1 MVTRFSIWSTSLKI
15 IKKMVS
21 RTKIDRIAADIGG
34 TFTDLALIT
43 QTGDLVTRKVP
54 STPENYADAVT
65 QGIEDMLRSLNSNKD
80 ELLEVLHGCTVATN
94 TILEMK
100 GAKTALL
107 TTKNFRD
114 ILEIQR
120 VRVPELY
127 KPLYEKPKPLVPRNL
142 RFEIPERISSDGE
155 IIVPL
160 VEEEIIKCAE
170 KLKKLNIEAVSVCYL
185 NSYANSIHEDRTG
198 EILRKLLPDTFISVS
213 AEVLPQMREYERT
226 STTVINSYVGP
237 PVKKYIESLVKQMKN
252 SGFKKS
258 RLMVM
263 QSSGGILDSDSVVK
277 IPAQIIECG
286 PAAGVIGAQ
295 FMSKLTGYENL
306 ITLDMGGTTA
316 KASLIEK
323 SQLSFA
329 EEYEVGGG
337 MSSKSALGGGGGYAL
352 KLPVIDISEVGAGGG
367 SIAWL
372 DKANSLKIGPESAG
386 ARPGPAC
393 YGLGNEHP
401 TVTDANVILGYLN
414 PIGLAGNSVPIKSDL
429 SRKSIEKHI
438 ANPLSL
444 DILAASYGIH
454 QVANANMMRAVKA
467 VTTLRGR
474 DPRDFSLLA
483 FGGSGGV
490 HAVEL
495 AKTLQIKKVILPL
508 AAGVYSAL
516 GLIWADL
523 MVNETLPFLHLT
535 SNFSIE
541 NLNKKYK
548 ILEKNI
554 KKMLGVPDDEIIFER
569 KLDAR
574 FLGQAYELTID
585 FPSNK
590 ENLEIPTILKRLF
603 EEEHQLRYGHS
614 FSGEYPVQIVN
625 VRMIGK
631 RKNEKQIFPKASFYH
646 GQHNELKRNVY
657 FGPTIGLIESKII
670 NRKKLGKKPIKGPI
684 IIEEYEG
691 TAVIPPDC
699 TVKID
704 SYFNVIIEI
713 NS

>member
-1 MVTRFSIWSTSLKI
+1 MSSSL
-15 IKKMVS
+15 
-21 RTKIDRIAADIGG
+21 RISADIGG

-43 QTGDLVTRKVP
+43 QTGVLVTRKVP
-54 STPENYADAVT
+54 STPDNYADAVIK
-65 QGIEDMLRSLNSNKD
+65 GIEDMLINLNSDKV
-80 ELLEVLHGCTVATN
+80 ELFEVLHGCTVATN

-142 RFEIPERISSDGE
+142 RFGIPERISSGGE

-160 VEEEIIKCAE
+160 VEEEIIKCA
-170 KLKKLNIEAVSVCYL
+170 KILKKLDIEAVSVCYL
-185 NSYANSIHEDRTG
+185 NSYANPIHEVRTG
-198 EILRKLLPDTFISVS
+198 EILRKLLPDAFISIS

-237 PVKKYIESLVKQMKN
+237 PVKKYIESLVNQMKN
-252 SGFKKS
+252 SGFKNS

-386 ARPGPAC
+386 ARPGPVC
-393 YGLGNEHP
+393 YGFGNEYP
-401 TVTDANVILGYLN
+401 TVTDANVLLGYLN
-414 PIGLAGNSVPIKSDL
+414 PEGLAGNSVPINPDL

-438 ANPLSL
+438 AKPLSL
-444 DILAASYGIH
+444 DILTSSYGIH

-516 GLIWADL
+516 GLLWANL

-548 ILEKNI
+548 ILENNI
-554 KKMLGVPDDEIIFER
+554 RKMIRVIDDDIIFER

-590 ENLEIPTILKRLF
+590 DNSDIPTILTKLF
-603 EEEHQLRYGHS
+603 EEEHKLRYGHS
-614 FSGEYPVQIVN
+614 FSGEYPVQLVN
-625 VRMIGK
+625 LRMIGR
-631 RKNEKQIFPKASFYH
+631 RKNKSQILPRAIFDNY
-646 GQHNELKRNVY
+646 QHNEHKRNVY
-657 FGPTIGLIESKII
+657 FGPSIGLVESKVIS
-670 NRKKLGKKPIKGPI
+670 RKKLGRKPIKGPI

-691 TAVIPPDC
+691 TAVVPPDC

-704 SYFNVIIEI
+704 SYLNVIIEI
-713 NS
+713 KT

>member
-1 MVTRFSIWSTSLKI
+1 MASIN
-15 IKKMVS
+15 
-21 RTKIDRIAADIGG
+21 KIDRISADIGG
-34 TFTDLALIT
+34 TFTDIALIT
-43 QTGDLVTRKVP
+43 QTGDLVTRKIP
-54 STPENYADAVT
+54 STPENYADAVIK
-65 QGIEDMLRSLNSNKD
+65 GIEDMLMILNSDKV

-94 TILEMK
+94 TILEKK

-127 KPLYEKPKPLVPRNL
+127 KPLYEKPLPLVPRNL
-142 RFEIPERISSDGE
+142 RFEISERISSEGNIIIPMVEKE
-155 IIVPL
+155 IM
-160 VEEEIIKCAE
+160 ECAK
-170 KLKKLNIEAVSVCYL
+170 KLKKLDIEAVSVCYL
-185 NSYANSIHEDRTG
+185 NSYTNPIHELRTG
-198 EILRKLLPDTFISVS
+198 EILRKLLPDLFISVS

-237 PVKKYIESLVKQMKN
+237 PVKKYIESLVKQMKS
-252 SGFKKS
+252 SGFTKS

-295 FMSKLTGYENL
+295 FISKLTGYENL

-316 KASLIEK
+316 KASLIEN
-323 SQLSFA
+323 SLLSFA
-329 EEYEVGGG
+329 EEYEVGAG

-393 YGLGNEHP
+393 YGFGNEYP

-414 PIGLAGNSVPIKSDL
+414 PDGLAGNSVPINSDL
-429 SRKSIEKHI
+429 SRESIEKHI
-438 ANPLSL
+438 AKPLSL
-444 DILAASYGIH
+444 NILTSSYGIH

-508 AAGVYSAL
+508 AAGVFSAL
-516 GLIWADL
+516 GLLWANL
-523 MVNETLPFLHLT
+523 MVNETLPFLYLT
-535 SNFSIE
+535 SNFSTD

-548 ILEKNI
+548 ILENNI
-554 KKMLGVPDDEIIFER
+554 RKKIQVIDDDIIFER
-569 KLDAR
+569 KVDAR

-585 FPSNK
+585 FPLNK
-590 ENLEIPTILKRLF
+590 KIYEIPTILTKLF
-603 EEEHQLRYGHS
+603 EEEHKLRYGHS
-614 FSGEYPVQIVN
+614 FSGEYPVQLVN
-625 VRMIGK
+625 LRMIGS
-631 RKNEKQIFPKASFYH
+631 RKNKTQIIPRASFDNY
-646 GQHNELKRNVY
+646 QHNEHKRNVY
-657 FGPTIGLIESKII
+657 FGPSIGMVEAKVIS
-670 NRKKLGKKPIKGPI
+670 RKKLGKIPIKGPI

-691 TAVIPPDC
+691 TAVVPPDC

-713 NS
+713 KS

>member
-1 MVTRFSIWSTSLKI
+1 
-15 IKKMVS
+15 
-21 RTKIDRIAADIGG
+21 
-34 TFTDLALIT
+34 
-43 QTGDLVTRKVP
+43 
-54 STPENYADAVT
+54 
-65 QGIEDMLRSLNSNKD
+65 
-80 ELLEVLHGCTVATN
+80 
-94 TILEMK
+94 
-100 GAKTALL
+100 
-107 TTKNFRD
+107 
-114 ILEIQR
+114 
-120 VRVPELY
+120 
-127 KPLYEKPKPLVPRNL
+127 
-142 RFEIPERISSDGE
+142 
-155 IIVPL
+155 
-160 VEEEIIKCAE
+160 
-170 KLKKLNIEAVSVCYL
+170 
-185 NSYANSIHEDRTG
+185 
-198 EILRKLLPDTFISVS
+198 
-213 AEVLPQMREYERT
+213 MREYERT

-237 PVKKYIESLVKQMKN
+237 PVKKYIESLVNQMKN
-252 SGFKKS
+252 SGFKNS

-386 ARPGPAC
+386 ARPGPVC
-393 YGLGNEHP
+393 YGFGNEYP
-401 TVTDANVILGYLN
+401 TVTDANVLLGYLN
-414 PIGLAGNSVPIKSDL
+414 PEGLAGNSVPINPDL

-438 ANPLSL
+438 AKPLSL
-444 DILAASYGIH
+444 DILTSSYGIH

-516 GLIWADL
+516 GLLWANL

-541 NLNKKYK
+541 DLNKKYK
-548 ILEKNI
+548 ILENNI
-554 KKMLGVPDDEIIFER
+554 RKMIRVIDDDIIFER

-590 ENLEIPTILKRLF
+590 DNSDIPTILTKLF
-603 EEEHQLRYGHS
+603 EEEHKLRYGHS
-614 FSGEYPVQIVN
+614 FSGEYPVQLVN
-625 VRMIGK
+625 LRMIGR
-631 RKNEKQIFPKASFYH
+631 RKNKSQILPRAIFDNY
-646 GQHNELKRNVY
+646 QHNEHKRNVY
-657 FGPTIGLIESKII
+657 FGPSIGLVESKVIS
-670 NRKKLGKKPIKGPI
+670 RKKLGRKPIKGPI

-691 TAVIPPDC
+691 TAVVPPDC

-704 SYFNVIIEI
+704 SYLNVIIEI
-713 NS
+713 KT

>member
-1 MVTRFSIWSTSLKI
+1 MGSKI
-15 IKKMVS
+15 NI
-21 RTKIDRIAADIGG
+21 IDRIAADIGG
-34 TFTDLALIT
+34 TFTDLAVIT
-43 QTGDLVTRKVP
+43 ESGELFTRKVP
-54 STPENYADAVT
+54 STPENYADAVI
-65 QGIEDMLRSLNSNKD
+65 QGIEDMLGGLNSDKN

-100 GAKTALL
+100 GAKTALI

-120 VRVPELY
+120 VRTPELY

-142 RFEIPERISSDGE
+142 RFEISERISSDGK
-155 IIVPL
+155 ILVPL
-160 VEEEIIKCAE
+160 SEEEIIKCTK
-170 KLKKLNIEAVSVCYL
+170 KLKSLDIEAVSVCYL
-185 NSYANSIHEDRTG
+185 NSYANPIHEVKTG
-198 EILRKLLPDTFISVS
+198 EILRKLFPDLYVSIS
-213 AEVLPQMREYERT
+213 AEVLPQMKEYERT

-237 PVKKYIESLVKQMKN
+237 PVKKYIESLVKQLKN

-263 QSSGGILDSDSVVK
+263 QSSGGILDSVSVVK
-277 IPAQIIECG
+277 KPAQIIECG

-295 FMSKLTGYENL
+295 FMSKLTRYENL

-329 EEYEVGGG
+329 EEYEVGSG
-337 MSSKSALGGGGGYAL
+337 MTSKSALGGGGGYAL

-386 ARPGPAC
+386 AKPGPVC
-393 YGLGNEHP
+393 YGFGNEYP

-414 PIGLAGNSVPIKSDL
+414 PNGLAGNSVPINSDL

-438 ANPLSL
+438 AKPLSL
-444 DILAASYGIH
+444 DILTSSYGIH

-516 GLIWADL
+516 GLIWSNL

-535 SNFSIE
+535 SNFSMETI
-541 NLNKKYK
+541 NKKYK

-554 KKMLGVPDDEIIFER
+554 RKMIGGVYEDIIFER
-569 KLDAR
+569 KIDAR
-574 FLGQAYELTID
+574 FLGQAFELTID
-585 FPSNK
+585 YPSNEK
-590 ENLEIPTILKRLF
+590 KTDISDILTKLF

-614 FSGEYPVQIVN
+614 FSGEYPVQLVN
-625 VRMIGK
+625 LRMIGK
-631 RKNEKQIFPKASFYH
+631 RRPKKKILPSVSFDNYQ
-646 GQHNELKRNVY
+646 GNNQKRNVY
-657 FGPTIGLIESKII
+657 FGPSIGMVESKVIS
-670 NRKKLGKKPIKGPI
+670 RKILGKNPIKGPI

-691 TAVIPPDC
+691 TAVVPPDC

-704 SYFNVIIEI
+704 NYFNVIIEI
-713 NS
+713 KS

>member
-1 MVTRFSIWSTSLKI
+1 MSSSL
-15 IKKMVS
+15 
-21 RTKIDRIAADIGG
+21 RISADIGG

-43 QTGDLVTRKVP
+43 QTGVLVTRKVP
-54 STPENYADAVT
+54 STPDNYADAVIK
-65 QGIEDMLRSLNSNKD
+65 GIEDMLINLNSDKV
-80 ELLEVLHGCTVATN
+80 ELFEVLHGCTVATN

-142 RFEIPERISSDGE
+142 RFGIPERISSGGE
-155 IIVPL
+155 IIVSL
-160 VEEEIIKCAE
+160 VEEEIIKCAK
-170 KLKKLNIEAVSVCYL
+170 KLKKLDIEAVSVCYL
-185 NSYANSIHEDRTG
+185 NSYANPIHEVRTG
-198 EILRKLLPDTFISVS
+198 EILRKLLPDAFISIS

-386 ARPGPAC
+386 ARPGPVC
-393 YGLGNEHP
+393 YGFGNEYP
-401 TVTDANVILGYLN
+401 TVTDANVLLGYLN
-414 PIGLAGNSVPIKSDL
+414 PEGLAGNSVPINPDL
-429 SRKSIEKHI
+429 SRKSIEKYI
-438 ANPLSL
+438 AKPLSL
-444 DILAASYGIH
+444 DILTSSYGIH

-516 GLIWADL
+516 GLLWANL

-548 ILEKNI
+548 ILENNI
-554 KKMLGVPDDEIIFER
+554 RKMIRVIDDDIIFER

-590 ENLEIPTILKRLF
+590 DNSDIPTILTKLF
-603 EEEHQLRYGHS
+603 EEEHKLRYGHS
-614 FSGEYPVQIVN
+614 FSGEYPVQLVN
-625 VRMIGK
+625 LRMIGR
-631 RKNEKQIFPKASFYH
+631 RKNKSQILPRAIFDNY
-646 GQHNELKRNVY
+646 QHIEHKRNVY
-657 FGPTIGLIESKII
+657 FGPSIGLVESKVIS
-670 NRKKLGKKPIKGPI
+670 RKKLGRKPIKGPI

-691 TAVIPPDC
+691 TAVVPPDC

-704 SYFNVIIEI
+704 SYLNVIIEI
-713 NS
+713 KT

>member
-1 MVTRFSIWSTSLKI
+1 MSSSL
-15 IKKMVS
+15 
-21 RTKIDRIAADIGG
+21 RISADIGG

-43 QTGDLVTRKVP
+43 QTGVLVTRKVP
-54 STPENYADAVT
+54 STPDNYADAVIK
-65 QGIEDMLRSLNSNKD
+65 GIEDMLINLNSDKV
-80 ELLEVLHGCTVATN
+80 ELFEVLHGCTVATN

-142 RFEIPERISSDGE
+142 RFGIPERISSGGE

-160 VEEEIIKCAE
+160 VEEEIIKCA
-170 KLKKLNIEAVSVCYL
+170 KILKKLDIEAVSVCYL
-185 NSYANSIHEDRTG
+185 NSYANPIHEVRTG
-198 EILRKLLPDTFISVS
+198 EILRKLLPDAFISIS

-237 PVKKYIESLVKQMKN
+237 PVKKYIESLVNQMKN
-252 SGFKKS
+252 SGFKNS

-386 ARPGPAC
+386 ARPGPVC
-393 YGLGNEHP
+393 YGFGNEYP
-401 TVTDANVILGYLN
+401 TVTDANVLLGYLN
-414 PIGLAGNSVPIKSDL
+414 PEGLAGNSVPINPDL
-429 SRKSIEKHI
+429 SRKSIEKYI
-438 ANPLSL
+438 AKPLSL
-444 DILAASYGIH
+444 DILTSSYGIH

-516 GLIWADL
+516 GLLWANL

-541 NLNKKYK
+541 DLNKKYK
-548 ILEKNI
+548 ILENNI
-554 KKMLGVPDDEIIFER
+554 RKMIRVIDDDIIFER

-590 ENLEIPTILKRLF
+590 DNSDIPTILTKLF
-603 EEEHQLRYGHS
+603 EEEHKLRYGHS
-614 FSGEYPVQIVN
+614 FSGEYPVQLVN
-625 VRMIGK
+625 LRMIGR
-631 RKNEKQIFPKASFYH
+631 RKNKSQILPRAIFDNY
-646 GQHNELKRNVY
+646 QHNEHKRNVY
-657 FGPTIGLIESKII
+657 FGPSIGLVESKVIS
-670 NRKKLGKKPIKGPI
+670 RKKLGRKPIKGPI

-691 TAVIPPDC
+691 TAVVPPDC

-704 SYFNVIIEI
+704 SYLNVIIEI
-713 NS
+713 KT

>member
-1 MVTRFSIWSTSLKI
+1 MSSSL
-15 IKKMVS
+15 
-21 RTKIDRIAADIGG
+21 RISADIGG

-43 QTGDLVTRKVP
+43 QTGVLVTRKVP
-54 STPENYADAVT
+54 STPDNYADAVIK
-65 QGIEDMLRSLNSNKD
+65 GIEDMLINLNSDKV
-80 ELLEVLHGCTVATN
+80 ELFEVLHGCTVATN

-142 RFEIPERISSDGE
+142 RFGIPERISSGGE

-160 VEEEIIKCAE
+160 VEEEIIKCA
-170 KLKKLNIEAVSVCYL
+170 KILKKLDIEAVSVCYL
-185 NSYANSIHEDRTG
+185 NSYANPIHEVRTG
-198 EILRKLLPDTFISVS
+198 ELLRKLLPDAFISIS

-237 PVKKYIESLVKQMKN
+237 PVKKYIESLVNQMKN
-252 SGFKKS
+252 SGFKNS

-367 SIAWL
+367 SLAWL

-386 ARPGPAC
+386 AKPGPVC

-414 PIGLAGNSVPIKSDL
+414 PNGLAGGSVPINSDL
-429 SRKSIEKHI
+429 SRTSIEKFI

-444 DILAASYGIH
+444 DVLSASYGIH

-516 GLIWADL
+516 GLIWSNL

-541 NLNKKYK
+541 DLTFRAEINNALFTKECKINDDVFVSDLSILFIINPLVEKLNSIDLPFYIA
-548 ILEKNI
+548 IL
-554 KKMLGVPDDEIIFER
+554 D
-569 KLDAR
+569 
-574 FLGQAYELTID
+574 Q
-585 FPSNK
+585 NK
-590 ENLEIPTILKRLF
+590 ELVDI
-603 EEEHQLRYGHS
+603 HY
-614 FSGEYPVQIVN
+614 SG
-625 VRMIGK
+625 
-631 RKNEKQIFPKASFYH
+631 S
-646 GQHNELKRNVY
+646 
-657 FGPTIGLIESKII
+657 
-670 NRKKLGKKPIKGPI
+670 
-684 IIEEYEG
+684 
-691 TAVIPPDC
+691 
-699 TVKID
+699 
-704 SYFNVIIEI
+704 
-713 NS
+713 

>member
-1 MVTRFSIWSTSLKI
+1 MASIN
-15 IKKMVS
+15 
-21 RTKIDRIAADIGG
+21 KIDRISADIGG
-34 TFTDLALIT
+34 TFTDIALIT
-43 QTGDLVTRKVP
+43 QTGDLVTRKIP
-54 STPENYADAVT
+54 STPENYADAVIK
-65 QGIEDMLRSLNSNKD
+65 GIEDMLMILNSDKV

-94 TILEMK
+94 TILEKK

-127 KPLYEKPKPLVPRNL
+127 KPLYEKPLPLVPRNL
-142 RFEIPERISSDGE
+142 RFEITERISSEGNIIIPMVEKE
-155 IIVPL
+155 IM
-160 VEEEIIKCAE
+160 ECAK
-170 KLKKLNIEAVSVCYL
+170 KLKKLDIEAVSVCYL
-185 NSYANSIHEDRTG
+185 NSYTNPIHELRTG
-198 EILRKLLPDTFISVS
+198 EILRKLLPDLFISVS

-237 PVKKYIESLVKQMKN
+237 PVKKYIESLVKQMKS
-252 SGFKKS
+252 SGFTKS

-295 FMSKLTGYENL
+295 FISKLTGYENL

-316 KASLIEK
+316 KASLIEN
-323 SQLSFA
+323 SLLSFA
-329 EEYEVGGG
+329 EEYEVGAG

-393 YGLGNEHP
+393 YGFGNEYP

-414 PIGLAGNSVPIKSDL
+414 PDGLAGNSVPINSDL
-429 SRKSIEKHI
+429 SRESIEKHI
-438 ANPLSL
+438 AKPLSL
-444 DILAASYGIH
+444 NILTSSYGIH

-508 AAGVYSAL
+508 AAGVFSAL
-516 GLIWADL
+516 GLLWANL
-523 MVNETLPFLHLT
+523 MVNETLPFLYLT
-535 SNFSIE
+535 SNFSIDS
-541 NLNKKYK
+541 LNKKYK
-548 ILEKNI
+548 ILENNI
-554 KKMLGVPDDEIIFER
+554 RKKIQVIDDDIIFER
-569 KLDAR
+569 KVDAR

-585 FPSNK
+585 FPLNK
-590 ENLEIPTILKRLF
+590 KIYEIPTILTKLF
-603 EEEHQLRYGHS
+603 EEEHKLRYGHS
-614 FSGEYPVQIVN
+614 FSGEYPVQLVN
-625 VRMIGK
+625 LRMIGS
-631 RKNEKQIFPKASFYH
+631 RKNKTQIIPRASFDNY
-646 GQHNELKRNVY
+646 QHNEHKRNVY
-657 FGPTIGLIESKII
+657 FGPSIGMVEAKVIS
-670 NRKKLGKKPIKGPI
+670 RKKLGKIPIKGPI

-691 TAVIPPDC
+691 TAVVPPDC

-713 NS
+713 KS

>member
-1 MVTRFSIWSTSLKI
+1 MVLGHKN
-15 IKKMVS
+15 
-21 RTKIDRIAADIGG
+21 IDKVMEKNNRIERIAADIGG
-34 TFTDLALIT
+34 TFTDIALIT
-43 QTGDLVTRKVP
+43 DSGELVTKKIP

-65 QGIEDMLRSLNSNKD
+65 EGMQILLSELNANYE
-80 ELLEVLHGCTVATN
+80 ELLELLHGCTVATN
-94 TILEMK
+94 TILQMN

-107 TTKNFRD
+107 TTRNFRD

-127 KPLYEKPKPLVPRNL
+127 KPLYEKPIPLVPRNL
-142 RFEIPERISSDGE
+142 RFEILERIAFDGE
-155 IIVPL
+155 ILVPL
-160 VEEEIIKCAE
+160 SEEEVIKCAK
-170 KLKKLNIEAVSVCYL
+170 KLKDLNIEAVAVSYL
-185 NSYANSIHEDRTG
+185 NSFANSHHEMRTG
-198 EILRKLLPDTFISVS
+198 EILRKFLPNVYISIS
-213 AEVLPQMREYERT
+213 AEVLPQMKEYERT

-237 PVKKYIESLVKQMKN
+237 PVKKYIQSLVDQTKK
-252 SGFKKS
+252 SGFRNS

-277 IPAQIIECG
+277 KPAQIIECG

-295 FMSKLTGYENL
+295 FMSKQTGYEDL

-323 SQLSFA
+323 SNLSFA

-367 SIAWL
+367 SVAWL
-372 DKANSLKIGPESAG
+372 DKAGSLKIGPESAG
-386 ARPGPAC
+386 AKPGPVC
-393 YGLGNEHP
+393 YGFGNEYP

-414 PIGLAGNSVPIKSDL
+414 PKALAGDSVPINAAL
-429 SRKSIEKHI
+429 SKKAIEKHI
-438 ANPLSL
+438 AKPLSL
-444 DILAASYGIH
+444 DILASSYGIH

-495 AKTLQIKKVILPL
+495 ARTLQIEKVILPL

-516 GLIWADL
+516 GLVWSNL
-523 MVNETLPFLHLT
+523 MVNETLPFLHLV
-535 SNFSIE
+535 SEIPMDL
-541 NLNKKYK
+541 LNEKYNY
-548 ILEKNI
+548 LEKNI
-554 KKMLGVPDDEIIFER
+554 LKMIGGEKGKIVFEKKV
-569 KLDAR
+569 DAR
-574 FLGQAYELTID
+574 FLGQAFELTINY
-585 FPSNK
+585 PLNEPKSRIHK
-590 ENLEIPTILKRLF
+590 TLTKLF
-603 EEEHQLRYGHS
+603 LEEHTRRYGHS

-625 VRMIGK
+625 LRMIGK
-631 RKNEKQIFPKASFYH
+631 RKPGKVLLPKPNFAK
-646 GQHNELKRNVY
+646 NLKNQTKRKVY
-657 FGPTIGLIESKII
+657 FGPSIGTKDARVVSRSILS
-670 NRKKLGKKPIKGPI
+670 KKPLEGPI

-691 TAVIPPDC
+691 TAVVPPGCKVTMD
-699 TVKID
+699 K
-704 SYFNVIIEI
+704 YFNVVIKIKY
-713 NS
+713 

>member
-1 MVTRFSIWSTSLKI
+1 MSSSL
-15 IKKMVS
+15 
-21 RTKIDRIAADIGG
+21 RISADIGG

-43 QTGDLVTRKVP
+43 QTGVLVTRKVP
-54 STPENYADAVT
+54 STPDNYADAVIK
-65 QGIEDMLRSLNSNKD
+65 GIEDMLINLNSDKV
-80 ELLEVLHGCTVATN
+80 ELFEVLHGCTVATN

-142 RFEIPERISSDGE
+142 RFGIPERISSGGE
-155 IIVPL
+155 IIIPL
-160 VEEEIIKCAE
+160 VEEEIIKCA
-170 KLKKLNIEAVSVCYL
+170 KILKKLDIEAVSVCYL
-185 NSYANSIHEDRTG
+185 NSYANPIHEVRTG
-198 EILRKLLPDTFISVS
+198 EILRKLLPDAFISIS

-237 PVKKYIESLVKQMKN
+237 PVKKYIESLVNQMKN
-252 SGFKKS
+252 SGFKNS

-386 ARPGPAC
+386 ARPGPVC
-393 YGLGNEHP
+393 YGFGNEYP
-401 TVTDANVILGYLN
+401 TVTDANVLLGYLN
-414 PIGLAGNSVPIKSDL
+414 PEGLAGNSVPINPDL
-429 SRKSIEKHI
+429 SRKSIEKYI
-438 ANPLSL
+438 AKPLSL
-444 DILAASYGIH
+444 DILTSSYGIH

-516 GLIWADL
+516 GLLWANL

-541 NLNKKYK
+541 DLNKKYK
-548 ILEKNI
+548 ILENNI
-554 KKMLGVPDDEIIFER
+554 RKMIRVIDDDIIFER

-590 ENLEIPTILKRLF
+590 DNSDIPTILTKLF
-603 EEEHQLRYGHS
+603 EEEHKLRYGHS
-614 FSGEYPVQIVN
+614 FSGEYPVQLVN
-625 VRMIGK
+625 LRMIGR
-631 RKNEKQIFPKASFYH
+631 RKNKSQILPRAIFDNY
-646 GQHNELKRNVY
+646 QHNEHKRNVY
-657 FGPTIGLIESKII
+657 FGPSIGLVESKVIS
-670 NRKKLGKKPIKGPI
+670 RKKLGRKPIKGPI

-691 TAVIPPDC
+691 TAVVPPDC

-704 SYFNVIIEI
+704 SYLNVIIEI
-713 NS
+713 KT

>member
-1 MVTRFSIWSTSLKI
+1 MSSSL
-15 IKKMVS
+15 
-21 RTKIDRIAADIGG
+21 RISADIGG

-43 QTGDLVTRKVP
+43 QTGVLVTRKVP
-54 STPENYADAVT
+54 STPDNYADAVIK
-65 QGIEDMLRSLNSNKD
+65 GIEDMLINLNSDKV
-80 ELLEVLHGCTVATN
+80 ELFEVLHGCTVATN

-142 RFEIPERISSDGE
+142 RFGIPERISSGGE

-160 VEEEIIKCAE
+160 VEEEIIKCA
-170 KLKKLNIEAVSVCYL
+170 KILKKLDIEAVSVCYL
-185 NSYANSIHEDRTG
+185 NSYANPIHEVRTG
-198 EILRKLLPDTFISVS
+198 ELLRKLLPDAFISIS

-237 PVKKYIESLVKQMKN
+237 PVKKYIESLVNQMKN
-252 SGFKKS
+252 SGFKNS

-323 SQLSFA
+323 NQLSFA

-386 ARPGPAC
+386 ARPGPVC
-393 YGLGNEHP
+393 YGFGNEYP
-401 TVTDANVILGYLN
+401 TVTDANVLLGYLN
-414 PIGLAGNSVPIKSDL
+414 PEGLAGNSVPINPNL
-429 SRKSIEKHI
+429 SIKSIEKHI
-438 ANPLSL
+438 AKPLSL
-444 DILAASYGIH
+444 DILTSSYGIH

-516 GLIWADL
+516 GLLWANL

-541 NLNKKYK
+541 DLNKKYK
-548 ILEKNI
+548 ILENNI
-554 KKMLGVPDDEIIFER
+554 RKMIRVIDDDIIFER

-590 ENLEIPTILKRLF
+590 DNSDIPTILTKLF
-603 EEEHQLRYGHS
+603 EEEHKLRYGHS
-614 FSGEYPVQIVN
+614 FSGEYPVQLVN
-625 VRMIGK
+625 LRMIGR
-631 RKNEKQIFPKASFYH
+631 RKNKSQILPRAIFDNY
-646 GQHNELKRNVY
+646 QHNEHKRNVY
-657 FGPTIGLIESKII
+657 FGPSIGLVESKVIS
-670 NRKKLGKKPIKGPI
+670 RKKLGRKPIKGPI

-691 TAVIPPDC
+691 TAVVPPDC

-704 SYFNVIIEI
+704 SYLNVIIEI
-713 NS
+713 KT

>member
-1 MVTRFSIWSTSLKI
+1 MSSSL
-15 IKKMVS
+15 
-21 RTKIDRIAADIGG
+21 RISADIGG

-43 QTGDLVTRKVP
+43 QTGVLVTRKVP
-54 STPENYADAVT
+54 STPDNYADAVIK
-65 QGIEDMLRSLNSNKD
+65 GIEDMLINLNSDKV
-80 ELLEVLHGCTVATN
+80 ELFEVLHGCTVATN

-142 RFEIPERISSDGE
+142 RFGIPERISSGGE
-155 IIVPL
+155 IIIPL
-160 VEEEIIKCAE
+160 VEEEIIKCAK
-170 KLKKLNIEAVSVCYL
+170 KLKKLDIEAVSVCYL
-185 NSYANSIHEDRTG
+185 NSYANPIHEVRTG
-198 EILRKLLPDTFISVS
+198 EILRKLLPDAFISIS

-237 PVKKYIESLVKQMKN
+237 PVKKYIESLVNQMKN
-252 SGFKKS
+252 SGFKNS

-386 ARPGPAC
+386 ARPGPVC
-393 YGLGNEHP
+393 YGFGNEYP
-401 TVTDANVILGYLN
+401 TVTDANVLLGYLN
-414 PIGLAGNSVPIKSDL
+414 PEGLAGNSVPINPDL
-429 SRKSIEKHI
+429 SRKSIEKYI
-438 ANPLSL
+438 AKPLSL
-444 DILAASYGIH
+444 DILTSSYGIH

-516 GLIWADL
+516 GLLWANL

-541 NLNKKYK
+541 DLNKKYK
-548 ILEKNI
+548 ILENNI
-554 KKMLGVPDDEIIFER
+554 RKMIRVIDDDIIFER

-590 ENLEIPTILKRLF
+590 DNSDIPTILTKLF
-603 EEEHQLRYGHS
+603 EEEHKLRYGHS
-614 FSGEYPVQIVN
+614 FSGEYPVQLVN
-625 VRMIGK
+625 LRMIGR
-631 RKNEKQIFPKASFYH
+631 RKNKSQILPRAIFDNY
-646 GQHNELKRNVY
+646 QHNEHKRNVY
-657 FGPTIGLIESKII
+657 FGPSIGLVESKVIS
-670 NRKKLGKKPIKGPI
+670 RKKLGRKPIKGPI

-691 TAVIPPDC
+691 TAVVPPDC

-704 SYFNVIIEI
+704 SYLNVIIEI
-713 NS
+713 KT

>member
-1 MVTRFSIWSTSLKI
+1 MSSSL
-15 IKKMVS
+15 
-21 RTKIDRIAADIGG
+21 RISADIGG

-43 QTGDLVTRKVP
+43 QTGVLVTRKVP
-54 STPENYADAVT
+54 STPDNYADAVIK
-65 QGIEDMLRSLNSNKD
+65 GIEDMLINLNSDKV
-80 ELLEVLHGCTVATN
+80 ELFEVLHGCTVATN

-142 RFEIPERISSDGE
+142 RFGIPERISSGGE

-160 VEEEIIKCAE
+160 VEEEIIKCA
-170 KLKKLNIEAVSVCYL
+170 KILKKLDIEAVSVCYL
-185 NSYANSIHEDRTG
+185 NSYANPIHEVRTG
-198 EILRKLLPDTFISVS
+198 EILRKLLPDAFISIS

-237 PVKKYIESLVKQMKN
+237 PVKKYIESLVNQMKN
-252 SGFKKS
+252 SGFKNS

-386 ARPGPAC
+386 ARPGPVC
-393 YGLGNEHP
+393 YGFGNEYP
-401 TVTDANVILGYLN
+401 TVTDANVLLGYLN
-414 PIGLAGNSVPIKSDL
+414 PEGLAGNSVPINPDL

-438 ANPLSL
+438 AKPLSL
-444 DILAASYGIH
+444 DILTSSYGIH

-516 GLIWADL
+516 GLLWANL

-541 NLNKKYK
+541 DLNKKYK
-548 ILEKNI
+548 ILENNI
-554 KKMLGVPDDEIIFER
+554 RKMIRVIDDDIIFER

-590 ENLEIPTILKRLF
+590 DNSDIPTILTKLF
-603 EEEHQLRYGHS
+603 EEEHKLRYGHS
-614 FSGEYPVQIVN
+614 FSGEYPVQLVN
-625 VRMIGK
+625 LRMIGR
-631 RKNEKQIFPKASFYH
+631 RKNKSQILPRAIFDNY
-646 GQHNELKRNVY
+646 QHNEHKRNVY
-657 FGPTIGLIESKII
+657 FGPSIGLVESKVIS
-670 NRKKLGKKPIKGPI
+670 RKKLGRKPIKGPI

-691 TAVIPPDC
+691 TAVVPPDC

-704 SYFNVIIEI
+704 SYLNVIIEI
-713 NS
+713 KT

>member
-1 MVTRFSIWSTSLKI
+1 MSSSL
-15 IKKMVS
+15 
-21 RTKIDRIAADIGG
+21 RISADIGG

-43 QTGDLVTRKVP
+43 QTGVLVTRKVP
-54 STPENYADAVT
+54 STPDNYADAVIK
-65 QGIEDMLRSLNSNKD
+65 GIEDMLINLNSDKV
-80 ELLEVLHGCTVATN
+80 ELFEVLHGCTVATN

-142 RFEIPERISSDGE
+142 RFGIPERISSGGE

-160 VEEEIIKCAE
+160 VEEEIIKCA
-170 KLKKLNIEAVSVCYL
+170 KILKKLDIEAVSVCYL
-185 NSYANSIHEDRTG
+185 NSYANPIHEVRTG
-198 EILRKLLPDTFISVS
+198 EILRKLLPDAFISIS

-237 PVKKYIESLVKQMKN
+237 PVKKYIESLVNQMKN
-252 SGFKKS
+252 SGFKNS

-386 ARPGPAC
+386 ARPGPVC
-393 YGLGNEHP
+393 YGFGNEYP
-401 TVTDANVILGYLN
+401 TVTDANVLLGYLN
-414 PIGLAGNSVPIKSDL
+414 PEGLAGNSVPINPDL

-438 ANPLSL
+438 AKPLSL
-444 DILAASYGIH
+444 DILTSSYGIH

-516 GLIWADL
+516 GLLWANL

-541 NLNKKYK
+541 DLNKKYK
-548 ILEKNI
+548 ILENNI
-554 KKMLGVPDDEIIFER
+554 RKMIRVIDDDIIFER

-590 ENLEIPTILKRLF
+590 DNSDIPTILTKLF
-603 EEEHQLRYGHS
+603 EEEHKLRYGHS
-614 FSGEYPVQIVN
+614 FSGEYPVQLVN
-625 VRMIGK
+625 LRMIGR
-631 RKNEKQIFPKASFYH
+631 RKNKSQILPRAIFDNY
-646 GQHNELKRNVY
+646 QHNEHKRNVY
-657 FGPTIGLIESKII
+657 FGPSIGLVESKVIS
-670 NRKKLGKKPIKGPI
+670 RKKLGIKPIKGPI

-691 TAVIPPDC
+691 TAVVPPDC

-704 SYFNVIIEI
+704 SYLNVIIEI
-713 NS
+713 KT

>member
-1 MVTRFSIWSTSLKI
+1 MSSSL
-15 IKKMVS
+15 
-21 RTKIDRIAADIGG
+21 RISADIGG

-43 QTGDLVTRKVP
+43 QTGVLVTRKVP
-54 STPENYADAVT
+54 STPDNYADAVIK
-65 QGIEDMLRSLNSNKD
+65 GIEDMLINLNSDKV
-80 ELLEVLHGCTVATN
+80 ELFEVLHGCTVATN

-142 RFEIPERISSDGE
+142 RFGIPERISSGGE

-160 VEEEIIKCAE
+160 VEEEIIKCA
-170 KLKKLNIEAVSVCYL
+170 KILKKLDIEAVSVCYL
-185 NSYANSIHEDRTG
+185 NSYANPIHEVRTG
-198 EILRKLLPDTFISVS
+198 EILRKLLPDAFISIS

-237 PVKKYIESLVKQMKN
+237 PVKKYIESLVNQMKN
-252 SGFKKS
+252 SGFKNS

-386 ARPGPAC
+386 ARPGPVC
-393 YGLGNEHP
+393 YGFGNEYP

-414 PIGLAGNSVPIKSDL
+414 PEGLAGNSVPINPDL

-438 ANPLSL
+438 AKPLSL
-444 DILAASYGIH
+444 DILTSSYGIH

-516 GLIWADL
+516 GLLWANL

-541 NLNKKYK
+541 DLNKKYK
-548 ILEKNI
+548 ILENNI
-554 KKMLGVPDDEIIFER
+554 RKMIRVIDDDIIFER

-590 ENLEIPTILKRLF
+590 DNSDIPTILTKLF
-603 EEEHQLRYGHS
+603 EEEHKLRYGHS
-614 FSGEYPVQIVN
+614 FSGEYPVQLVN
-625 VRMIGK
+625 LRMIGR
-631 RKNEKQIFPKASFYH
+631 RKNKSQILPRAIFDNY
-646 GQHNELKRNVY
+646 QHNEHKRNVY
-657 FGPTIGLIESKII
+657 FGPSIGLVESKVIS
-670 NRKKLGKKPIKGPI
+670 RKKLGRKPIKGPI

-691 TAVIPPDC
+691 TAVVPPDC

-704 SYFNVIIEI
+704 SYLNVIIEI
-713 NS
+713 KT

>member
-1 MVTRFSIWSTSLKI
+1 MSSSL
-15 IKKMVS
+15 
-21 RTKIDRIAADIGG
+21 RISADIGG

-43 QTGDLVTRKVP
+43 QTGVLVTRKVP
-54 STPENYADAVT
+54 STPDNYADAVIK
-65 QGIEDMLRSLNSNKD
+65 GIEDMLINLNSDKV
-80 ELLEVLHGCTVATN
+80 ELFEVLHGCTVATN

-142 RFEIPERISSDGE
+142 RFGIPERISSGGE
-155 IIVPL
+155 IIIPL
-160 VEEEIIKCAE
+160 VEEEIIKCAK
-170 KLKKLNIEAVSVCYL
+170 KLKKLDIEAVSVCYL
-185 NSYANSIHEDRTG
+185 NSYANPIHEVRTG
-198 EILRKLLPDTFISVS
+198 EILRKLLPDAFISIS

-237 PVKKYIESLVKQMKN
+237 PVKKYIESLVNQMKN
-252 SGFKKS
+252 SGFKNS

-386 ARPGPAC
+386 ARPGPVC
-393 YGLGNEHP
+393 YGFGNEYP
-401 TVTDANVILGYLN
+401 TVTDANVLLGYLN
-414 PIGLAGNSVPIKSDL
+414 PEGLAGNSVPINPDL

-438 ANPLSL
+438 AKPLSL
-444 DILAASYGIH
+444 DILTSSYGIH

-516 GLIWADL
+516 GLLWANL

-541 NLNKKYK
+541 DLNKKYK
-548 ILEKNI
+548 ILENNI
-554 KKMLGVPDDEIIFER
+554 RKMIRVIDDDIIFER

-590 ENLEIPTILKRLF
+590 DNSDIPTILTKLF
-603 EEEHQLRYGHS
+603 EEEHKLRYGHS
-614 FSGEYPVQIVN
+614 FSGEYPVQLVN
-625 VRMIGK
+625 LRMIGR
-631 RKNEKQIFPKASFYH
+631 RKNKSQILPRAIFDNY
-646 GQHNELKRNVY
+646 QHNEHKRNVY
-657 FGPTIGLIESKII
+657 FGPSIGLVESKVIS
-670 NRKKLGKKPIKGPI
+670 RKKLGIKPIKGPI

-691 TAVIPPDC
+691 TAVVPPDC

-704 SYFNVIIEI
+704 SYLNVIIEI
-713 NS
+713 KT

>member
-1 MVTRFSIWSTSLKI
+1 MGSKI
-15 IKKMVS
+15 NL
-21 RTKIDRIAADIGG
+21 IDRIAADIGG
-34 TFTDLALIT
+34 TFTDLAVIT
-43 QTGDLVTRKVP
+43 ESGELYTRKVP

-65 QGIEDMLRSLNSNKD
+65 QGIEDILVGLNSDKN

-114 ILEIQR
+114 ILELQR

-142 RFEIPERISSDGE
+142 RFEISERISFDGK
-155 IIVPL
+155 ILVPL
-160 VEEEIIKCAE
+160 SEEEIIKCA
-170 KLKKLNIEAVSVCYL
+170 KKIKSLDIEAVSVCYL
-185 NSYANSIHEDRTG
+185 NSYANPMHEVRTG
-198 EILRKLLPDTFISVS
+198 KILRKLLPDLYVSIS
-213 AEVLPQMREYERT
+213 AEVLPQMKEYERT

-237 PVKKYIESLVKQMKN
+237 PVKKYIESLVKQLKN
-252 SGFKKS
+252 SGFNKS

-277 IPAQIIECG
+277 KPAQIIECG

-295 FMSKLTGYENL
+295 FMSKLTRYENL

-329 EEYEVGGG
+329 EEYEVGSG

-386 ARPGPAC
+386 AIPGPVC
-393 YGLGNEHP
+393 YGFGNEYP

-414 PIGLAGNSVPIKSDL
+414 PMGLAGNSVPINSDL

-438 ANPLSL
+438 AIPLSL
-444 DILAASYGIH
+444 DILSSSYGIH

-516 GLIWADL
+516 GLIWSNL

-535 SNFSIE
+535 SKFSIE
-541 NLNKKYK
+541 TLNKKYK
-548 ILEKNI
+548 LLENNI
-554 KKMLGVPDDEIIFER
+554 RKMIGGVYEEIVFER
-569 KLDAR
+569 KIDAR
-574 FLGQAYELTID
+574 FLGQAFELTID
-585 FPSNK
+585 YPSNEK
-590 ENLEIPTILKRLF
+590 KSNIPDILTKLF

-614 FSGEYPVQIVN
+614 FSGEYPVQLVN
-625 VRMIGK
+625 LRMIGK
-631 RKNEKQIFPKASFYH
+631 RRPKKQILPRESIDNYQHDNEK
-646 GQHNELKRNVY
+646 RDVY
-657 FGPTIGLIESKII
+657 FGPSIGMVESKVIS
-670 NRKKLGKKPIKGPI
+670 RKKLGKKPIKGPI

-691 TAVIPPDC
+691 TAVVPPDC
-699 TVKID
+699 IVKMD
-704 SYFNVIIEI
+704 RYFNVIIEI
-713 NS
+713 KS